1 MHSCAGQAFSVVAG
15 GRTATAAGFVPDDSD
30 LGGRIVLDFGPFDW
44 VEEAEPVIGHPH
56 DPFKRIDVLASGRH
70 VVVSYGGEVL
80 ADSRRPMALFE
91 TYLPTRWYLPA
102 DDVRLEVGNKLSF
115 MGIFQNI
122 IVQQLPVSVFK
133 MAIVNH
139 WQGQGSYL
147 SEVRILTPDRQQAV
161 VVSQPTPFEIASG
174 GYADNISFFVNITFP
189 VSGRYVVQTLIDSN
203 LFQEQMLFVS
213 DVGEAELVGASEAVN

>member
-1 MHSCAGQAFSVVAG
+1 MS
-15 GRTATAAGFVPDDSD
+15 AT
-30 LGGRIVLDFGPFDW
+30 
-44 VEEAEPVIGHPH
+44 EPTE
-56 DPFKRIDVLASGRH
+56 KNLKLL
-70 VVVSYGGEVL
+70 YT
-80 ADSRRPMALFE
+80 LFC
-91 TYLPTRWYLPA
+91 

-147 SEVRILTPDRQQAV
+147 SEVRILTPDRQHAV
-161 VVSQPTPFEIASG
+161 VVSQPTPFEISTG
-174 GYADNISFFVNITFP
+174 GYADNISFFVNVTFP

-203 LFQEQMLFVS
+203 LFEEQMLFVS
-213 DVGEAELVGASEAVN
+213 DVGETGVVGASEAVN